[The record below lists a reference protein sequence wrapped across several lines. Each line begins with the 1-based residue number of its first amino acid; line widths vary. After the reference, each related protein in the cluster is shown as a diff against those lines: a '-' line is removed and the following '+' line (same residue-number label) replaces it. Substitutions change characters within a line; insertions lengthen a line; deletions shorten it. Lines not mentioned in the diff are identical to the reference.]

1 MQESPHCRIDQW
13 PVAARF
19 FKTRQLAVSAIKNG
33 RILVAGARCKPAR
46 LLQIGDI
53 IDIHKSPTQEY
64 TVRVLVLE
72 TRRPAAKIAA
82 TFYEESVESQAKREK
97 LAALQQQARAFLVKY
112 PQQRPD
118 KRERRQLR
126 DIQRHSSSSTR
137 LYF

>member
-13 PVAARF
+13 LVAARF

-33 RILVAGARCKPAR
+33 RILVAGTRCKPAR

-82 TFYEESVESQAKREK
+82 TFYEESAESQAKREK
-97 LAALQQQARAFLVKY
+97 LAALQQQARALVEY

-126 DIQRHSSSSTR
+126 DIHRQS
-137 LYF
+137 